1 MWFVEPKPEIAPTP
15 IAEVEKKEVDVGAS
29 SNENDTKMI
38 DESKITTDL
47 LEKKGSASDD
57 EEIEEERSWRRGY
70 DGE

>member
-1 MWFVEPKPEIAPTP
+1 MWFVEPKPEIVTTPTVE
-15 IAEVEKKEVDVGAS
+15 AEKKDVDVGAS

-38 DESKITTDL
+38 DESKITTD

>member
-1 MWFVEPKPEIAPTP
+1 MWFVEPKPEIVTPT
-15 IAEVEKKEVDVGAS
+15 EVEKKEVNAGAS
-29 SNENDTKMI
+29 SNDDTKMI
-38 DESKITTDL
+38 EESKITAG